1 MDIVSMMMPVIM
13 VLGISLALGM
23 SKKGFDMLSFIGSL
37 AVAIAIMIWLDILP
51 TFLVIVPMIIIG
63 SMFFI
68 ETGDKSE

>member
-1 MDIVSMMMPVIM
+1 MIMPVIM
-13 VLGISLALGM
+13 MLGISLALGI
-23 SKKGFDMLSFIGSL
+23 SRKGFDMLSFIGSM
-37 AVAIAIMIWLDILP
+37 AVAISIMIWLDILP